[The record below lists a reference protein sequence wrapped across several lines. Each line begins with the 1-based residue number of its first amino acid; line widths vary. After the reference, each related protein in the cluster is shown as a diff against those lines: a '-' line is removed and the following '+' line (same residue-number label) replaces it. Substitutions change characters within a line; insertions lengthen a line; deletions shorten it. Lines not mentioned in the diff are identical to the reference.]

1 MGWTE
6 AATIIHAPV
15 EAVWNSLNDIAQTPK
30 WVVGLERA
38 EIITDG
44 DYSRGTIY
52 NDYNR
57 LGPVLQ
63 TTSWQVTVFEPM
75 QRQVHVSDSAV
86 LPTTMTL
93 TLTPVPE
100 GTRLNMEVMY
110 TFLPQLGLFSRWF
123 EGAVMNRILNQVL
136 RQNQANL
143 DVYLTQR
150 YEPED
155 SYRLLRHPTSR
166 KSPMKPVAEQV

>member
-1 MGWTE
+1 MAWTQ

-15 EAVWNSLNDIAQTPK
+15 EVVWNSLNAIPHTPK

-44 DYSRGTIY
+44 DYGKGSIY
-52 NDYNR
+52 NDINR

-63 TTSWQVTVFEPM
+63 TTPWQVTVFEPTR
-75 QRQVHVSDSAV
+75 RQVHVSASAV

-100 GTRLNMEVMY
+100 GTRLHMEVMY
-110 TFLPQLGLFSRWF
+110 RLLPQLGIISRIF
-123 EGAVMNRILNQVL
+123 EALVMNRALHKVL
-136 RQNQANL
+136 LQNQANL
-143 DVYLTQR
+143 NAYLAQR

-155 SYRLLRHPTSR
+155 SYRMLKNPTSR
-166 KSPMKPVAEQV
+166 KNQMKPLAEQV